1 MLAPLKGKAAG
12 QFRAFS
18 GNLVEVDAA
27 VTLPTAMKMLSAK
40 SDATARLQ
48 LH

>member
-12 QFRAFS
+12 QFRALP

-27 VTLPTAMKMLSAK
+27 VTLPMAMKILKAR
-40 SDATARLQ
+40 DEVEARLQ